1 VTESAELSQL
11 KRALVALKEMRG
23 RLDAVEK
30 ARTEPI
36 AIIGIGCRFPG
47 GANSP
52 EAFWQLLQN
61 GVDAVGEVPA
71 SRWDADALYADEPE
85 TPGKINTRYGAFLAD
100 VDQFD
105 PYFFGISPHEAAF
118 MDPQQRLLLQ
128 VAWEA
133 LENAGQTRQGLA
145 GSDTAVFVGVHSHSQ
160 DYYLMQVAAPE
171 RLAAYTGTGTAHN
184 VLSGRLSYLFDWQGP
199 SMVVDTACSSSLV
212 ALHEACQS
220 LRLGEC
226 GMALAAGVNLILSP
240 QFSIAAAKMHMLA
253 PDGRCKAFDA
263 RADGFGRGEGC
274 GVVVLKRLSE
284 AQAAGDPI
292 WAVIRGS
299 AVNQDGNTN
308 GLTAPNGLSQQ
319 RVIRQA
325 LANARVQPEQIDVVE
340 THGTGTVL
348 GDPIEIEA
356 LAAVVGAN
364 RAAQSPCYL
373 GSVKTNVAH
382 LEGAAGIAGVIKAA
396 LTLHHRQ
403 VPPVVHFQTPNPHLA
418 LPDSFVI
425 PTALTP
431 LPEREAPYAAGVS
444 SFGWSG
450 TNAHVI
456 LQEAPA
462 SEPIAQPEPEA
473 EALYQLILSA
483 HTPEALRE
491 TAAAHQTFLQTSH
504 APLHDVAYTTAVRRT
519 HHEHR
524 LVMVGANRAE
534 LTAQLEA
541 FLQGEERPGLATG
554 RVAASGAPGV
564 VFVFPGQGSQW
575 LGMGRDLLASEPVFR
590 EAIEQCEAAMRP
602 FVDWSLTAELT
613 ADPATFRLDEIDVVQ
628 PTLFAVQ
635 VALAA
640 LWRAWGIAPDAV
652 IGHSMGEVAAAHAAG
667 ALSLEDAASII
678 CQRSKLLRRV
688 SGQGAM
694 AVVGLSMAETAVRL
708 QGYEDCLSIAVSNSP
723 RSTVVSGDPA
733 ALDEL
738 LAILQADEVFCRAVK
753 VDVASH
759 SPQMDPLQAEL
770 EALLQ
775 NVRPRAATIPMY
787 STVLGSVVA
796 GESLNAAYWMNN
808 LRQPVLFTDTVQKL
822 IQTNHLTFVE
832 ISAHPILLPAVG
844 ETLVY
849 VNQAGLTVHSLRRDE
864 PARAQLLAA
873 LGALVAAGH
882 EPDWRVLYP
891 SGGTFVRLPGLP
903 WQQERYWLDYAGK
916 GTTAVG
922 PWQARQE
929 AHPLLGWRLETAVPG
944 THIWQ
949 VTLNAHTQPALFANG
964 ATFPP
969 LACLEMAHAALAA
982 LYQDQ
987 PLPGLRH
994 VQFKSPIG
1002 LPAAGDL
1009 ALQLTIAQDHTLR
1022 LDFRQDGAWQL
1033 ALLADIVP
1041 GVPDLAP
1048 ASGEPVPIA
1057 TWLGDALPTVAAA
1070 VTFVGAAETAV
1081 TCQSTAGDENG
1092 RVNVTLLNKSGQRV
1106 AHLTGLERQA
1116 PGISSH
1122 VADWLYELAWVR
1134 RETAAAPAA
1143 DPALWIVLADQAGFA
1158 AALAGHWRAQGAE
1171 VVLVRPGTALQKV
1184 AAHEYTLPTGA
1195 DVAPLLA
1202 VIQKEAS
1209 RPCRGIVHGW
1219 SLDLPATENLT
1230 AVSLVASQ
1238 AKSSVSALKLVQ
1250 AIAQTEWPERP
1261 RLWFVTQGAQAVAD
1275 DKSLALAQTPL
1286 WGLGR
1291 VVAEEHPEFWGG
1303 LVDLAAAAV
1312 PTTTA
1317 PILAH
1322 IVQQPD
1328 GENQFAIRQQEQYVA
1343 RFQALDTA
1351 VRPATPLTWKPDAS
1365 YLVTGGLGGV
1375 GYVTA
1380 QWLARQGARHLVLLG
1395 RTPLPPRSEWSQVP
1409 PEASVRQR
1417 IDRLIALER
1426 LGTTVHYAA
1435 VDVADEAA
1443 LTTWLDTYR
1452 RENWPP
1458 ICGVFHAAVLID
1470 DQLLLN
1476 LDADSLQNVLLPKMV
1491 GGWLLHQQLPDLD
1504 YFVLYS
1510 SLGAVW
1516 GQVGQGNYAAANT
1529 FLDGLAHYRQMH
1541 GRPGLSVN
1549 WGAWVG
1555 LGLAAESGTLRTIA
1569 ELKTQGIEGFAA
1581 DQGLA
1586 AQQLLLETAVPQAAV
1601 IPVNWQKYQQAQEG
1615 MMRGER
1621 PFLKDVITQLSATP
1635 AVAASRADSFYD
1647 QLADAEPGQR
1657 QEMLETYLQKQVAT
1671 ILKMAPEQI
1680 NRGNQL
1686 GNYGFDSLM
1695 AIKLRNRLEQELH
1708 LTLSATLVWNY
1719 PTIGEMSVYLA
1730 RKMNLPLS
1738 DEDAAAAAES
1748 AAETPA
1754 EEALLDD
1761 ILTGIESL
1769 SDEDALNALLN
1780 P

>member
-1 VTESAELSQL
+1 MTESVELSQL

-133 LENAGQTRQGLA
+133 LENAGQTREGLA

-226 GMALAAGVNLILSP
+226 GLALAAGVNLILSP

-325 LANARVQPEQIDVVE
+325 LANARLQPEQIDVVE

-356 LAAVVGAN
+356 LAAVIGAN

-396 LTLHHRQ
+396 LTLHQRQ

-418 LPDSFVI
+418 LPDTFVI

-431 LPEREAPYAAGVS
+431 LPDREAPYAVGVS

-462 SEPIAQPEPEA
+462 LESIAQPEPEA

-491 TAAAHQTFLQTSH
+491 TAAAHQNFLQTSD
-504 APLHDVAYTTAVRRT
+504 APLRDIAYTTAVRRT

-524 LVMVGANRAE
+524 LALVGTNRAE
-534 LTAQLEA
+534 LMAQLEA

-575 LGMGRDLLASEPVFR
+575 LGMGRDLLTSEPVFR

-613 ADPATFRLDEIDVVQ
+613 ADPASSRLDEIDVVQ
-628 PTLFAVQ
+628 PTLFAIQ

-640 LWRAWGIAPDAV
+640 LWRAWGIEPDAV
-652 IGHSMGEVAAAHAAG
+652 IGHSMGEVAAAHVAG
-667 ALSLEDAASII
+667 ALSLEDAARII
-678 CQRSKLLRRV
+678 CQRSQLLRRV

-694 AVVGLSMAETAVRL
+694 AVVGLSLAETAVRL
-708 QGYEDCLSIAVSNSP
+708 QGYEDRLSIAVSNSP

-733 ALDEL
+733 ALEEL
-738 LAILQADEVFCRAVK
+738 LAILQADEVFCRTVK

-770 EALLQ
+770 KALLQ
-775 NVRPRAATIPMY
+775 NLQPHAAAIPMY
-787 STVLGSVVA
+787 STVLGNVVA
-796 GESLNAAYWMNN
+796 GESLNAAYWMKN

-822 IQTNHLTFVE
+822 IHANHLTFVE

-844 ETLVY
+844 ETLTH
-849 VNQAGLTVHSLRRDE
+849 VNQAGLTVPSLRRDE

-873 LGALVAAGH
+873 LGALVTAGH
-882 EPDWRVLYP
+882 EPDWGVLYP

-903 WQQERYWLDYAGK
+903 WQQERYWLEFAGE
-916 GTTAVG
+916 GATAVG

-964 ATFPP
+964 ATLPP
-969 LACLEMAHAALAA
+969 FASLEMAHAALAA
-982 LYQDQ
+982 LYQNQ
-987 PLPGLRH
+987 PLPALHR

-1002 LPAAGDL
+1002 LPEAGDL
-1009 ALQLTIAQDHTLR
+1009 ALQLTITNNNDLR
-1022 LDFRQDGAWQL
+1022 LDFRRDGQWQL

-1057 TWLGDALPTVAAA
+1057 KWLGD
-1070 VTFVGAAETAV
+1070 
-1081 TCQSTAGDENG
+1081 D
-1092 RVNVTLLNKSGQRV
+1092 
-1106 AHLTGLERQA
+1106 
-1116 PGISSH
+1116 
-1122 VADWLYELAWVR
+1122 
-1134 RETAAAPAA
+1134 
-1143 DPALWIVLADQAGFA
+1143 LADGRGGRLFCGGGRDGRY
-1158 AALAGHWRAQGAE
+1158 LSIH
-1171 VVLVRPGTALQKV
+1171 
-1184 AAHEYTLPTGA
+1184 
-1195 DVAPLLA
+1195 
-1202 VIQKEAS
+1202 
-1209 RPCRGIVHGW
+1209 CRG
-1219 SLDLPATENLT
+1219 
-1230 AVSLVASQ
+1230 
-1238 AKSSVSALKLVQ
+1238 
-1250 AIAQTEWPERP
+1250 
-1261 RLWFVTQGAQAVAD
+1261 
-1275 DKSLALAQTPL
+1275 
-1286 WGLGR
+1286 
-1291 VVAEEHPEFWGG
+1291 
-1303 LVDLAAAAV
+1303 
-1312 PTTTA
+1312 
-1317 PILAH
+1317 
-1322 IVQQPD
+1322 
-1328 GENQFAIRQQEQYVA
+1328 
-1343 RFQALDTA
+1343 
-1351 VRPATPLTWKPDAS
+1351 
-1365 YLVTGGLGGV
+1365 
-1375 GYVTA
+1375 
-1380 QWLARQGARHLVLLG
+1380 
-1395 RTPLPPRSEWSQVP
+1395 
-1409 PEASVRQR
+1409 
-1417 IDRLIALER
+1417 
-1426 LGTTVHYAA
+1426 
-1435 VDVADEAA
+1435 
-1443 LTTWLDTYR
+1443 
-1452 RENWPP
+1452 
-1458 ICGVFHAAVLID
+1458 
-1470 DQLLLN
+1470 
-1476 LDADSLQNVLLPKMV
+1476 
-1491 GGWLLHQQLPDLD
+1491 
-1504 YFVLYS
+1504 
-1510 SLGAVW
+1510 
-1516 GQVGQGNYAAANT
+1516 
-1529 FLDGLAHYRQMH
+1529 
-1541 GRPGLSVN
+1541 
-1549 WGAWVG
+1549 
-1555 LGLAAESGTLRTIA
+1555 
-1569 ELKTQGIEGFAA
+1569 
-1581 DQGLA
+1581 
-1586 AQQLLLETAVPQAAV
+1586 
-1601 IPVNWQKYQQAQEG
+1601 
-1615 MMRGER
+1615 
-1621 PFLKDVITQLSATP
+1621 
-1635 AVAASRADSFYD
+1635 
-1647 QLADAEPGQR
+1647 
-1657 QEMLETYLQKQVAT
+1657 
-1671 ILKMAPEQI
+1671 
-1680 NRGNQL
+1680 
-1686 GNYGFDSLM
+1686 
-1695 AIKLRNRLEQELH
+1695 
-1708 LTLSATLVWNY
+1708 
-1719 PTIGEMSVYLA
+1719 
-1730 RKMNLPLS
+1730 
-1738 DEDAAAAAES
+1738 
-1748 AAETPA
+1748 
-1754 EEALLDD
+1754 
-1761 ILTGIESL
+1761 
-1769 SDEDALNALLN
+1769 
-1780 P
+1780 